1 MIHAPRHFW
10 ANNVEVSDTV
20 GCVRKS
26 HDLYKAVPRIVTKT
40 SQFGAPV
47 EDYTVTLT
55 CSIFHTKKPWPVK
68 MKLVHG

>member
-1 MIHAPRHFW
+1 MHLDTFGQ
-10 ANNVEVSDTV
+10 NNVEVSDTV

-26 HDLYKAVPRIVTKT
+26 QDLYKAVPIIVAKT
-40 SQFGAPV
+40 SQFGAPF
-47 EDYTVTLT
+47 EDYIVTLT